1 MVKYIYFT
9 LTYKGVCMSI
19 KEQCSVF
26 NIRLTDIAE
35 DTGFT
40 LPYVHMVVSGKR
52 SNTQILS
59 AVHLAIH
66 DKKKLLKTMI
76 S

>member
-1 MVKYIYFT
+1 MN
-9 LTYKGVCMSI
+9 I

-26 NIRLTDIAE
+26 NIRLTNIAE

-52 SNTQILS
+52 NNSQILS
-59 AVHLAIH
+59 AIHLAIQ
-66 DKKKLLKTMI
+66 DKKKLLRNI
-76 S
+76 IN

>member
-1 MVKYIYFT
+1 
-9 LTYKGVCMSI
+9 MSI

-26 NIRLTDIAE
+26 NIRLTNIAE

-52 SNTQILS
+52 SNSQILS
-59 AVHLAIH
+59 AIHLAIQ
-66 DKKKLLKTMI
+66 DKKKLLRTI
-76 S
+76 IN

>member
-1 MVKYIYFT
+1 
-9 LTYKGVCMSI
+9 MSI

-26 NIRLTDIAE
+26 NIRLTNIAE

-52 SNTQILS
+52 NNSQILS
-59 AVHLAIH
+59 AIHLAIQ
-66 DKKKLLKTMI
+66 D
-76 S
+76 

>member
-1 MVKYIYFT
+1 
-9 LTYKGVCMSI
+9 MSI

-26 NIRLTDIAE
+26 NIRLTNIAE

-52 SNTQILS
+52 NNSQILS
-59 AVHLAIH
+59 AIHLAC
-66 DKKKLLKTMI
+66 LLYT
-76 S
+76 SDAADE

>member
-1 MVKYIYFT
+1 
-9 LTYKGVCMSI
+9 MSI

-26 NIRLTDIAE
+26 NIRLTNIAE

-52 SNTQILS
+52 SNNQILS
-59 AVHLAIH
+59 AIHLAIQ
-66 DKKKLLKTMI
+66 DKKKLLRTI
-76 S
+76 I